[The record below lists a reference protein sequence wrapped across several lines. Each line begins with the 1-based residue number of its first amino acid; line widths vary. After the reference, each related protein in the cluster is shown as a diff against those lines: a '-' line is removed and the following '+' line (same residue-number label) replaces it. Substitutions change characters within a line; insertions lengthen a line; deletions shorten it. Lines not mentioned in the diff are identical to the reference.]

1 MLAGLGQYIDSRAAG
16 YCVLI
21 FPEYSVNLYMSST
34 LPHESPS
41 AQAGAHV
48 AGAKCDGMPVWLIP
62 TASTRDATQQ
72 AAHPRCASPEEQGS
86 ALKKMRNLA
95 RRIERVRK
103 QELRAKKEIL
113 ETCATRAAFV
123 STELALRVITARGAL
138 LEEKFKSLERC
149 VFKEQGHAS
158 VGLGQPTVEGENG
171 ATLLA
176 VRSEPPQPQPQPRVA
191 SSEPDPCPRSAA
203 ALCAHD
209 SSTAVA
215 SWATQEH
222 LQDEIELAS
231 LGEGAARRR
240 WFAAFLSSMY
250 SACGA
255 DETFGKPTH
264 EATLDKR

>member
-1 MLAGLGQYIDSRAAG
+1 
-16 YCVLI
+16 
-21 FPEYSVNLYMSST
+21 MSST
-34 LPHESPS
+34 LPDESPS

-48 AGAKCDGMPVWLIP
+48 AGAKCDGMLVWLIP

-86 ALKKMRNLA
+86 ALEKMRNLA
-95 RRIERVRK
+95 RRRRRQRRRRRERVQK
-103 QELRAKKEIL
+103 QELRATKEIL

-123 STELALRVITARGAL
+123 STELALRVITARGAP

-176 VRSEPPQPQPQPRVA
+176 VRSEPPQPQAQPRVA

-240 WFAAFLSSMY
+240 WFAAFLCSLY
-250 SACGA
+250 NACWA